1 MPKTVE
7 EILKEEGVIKPVRDG
22 EDKEK
27 IKFEEEIDLRKIVMS
42 IEKLQTQV
50 EAFKDIRE
58 QNEEKIRELTEKM
71 GEIRSMFFQRETL
84 IKETETKVKMLDDV
98 ISDINP
104 QKFMKE
110 LDKRKEEILE
120 SQSKI
125 EKLELIGKDAS
136 NNLNA
141 LKQTMQNIKSIEN
154 LETLLNE
161 IKDNVSK
168 IRQIK
173 DDVERAA
180 GKSERFYFE
189 MENSIKEFIDLK
201 DRTNKVD
208 DLTKE
213 VAKSVDSIN
222 IRLASFITKSDLEDF
237 KKSVN
242 SINSSNKDYVDSKL
256 KEVESFLSLPG
267 EEITNRVNQ
276 LNKRRVEISN
286 LLLSIEEQ
294 YKKAFISEK
303 TYIEV
308 KQKNESILKQIQ
320 EELNQLNAGEKFS
333 FKNLPSMI
341 NDLKD
346 KSNILERKIEE
357 NKKYVD
363 ASLKNVSSEEKI
375 KNVAQ
380 VVKIQTDMLDDLI
393 KKVKEMND
401 KIVNSSTNLNAFEQ
415 RIKFFEVM
423 DGLVRVDNSKDIT
436 SYISELEN
444 LISTMKVS
452 NLWDDYREK
461 LTLNLLND
469 IANNW
474 KKYDYNEI
482 AKIFEDEI
490 EKIKSSKSQI
500 MLKY

>member
-7 EILKEEGVIKPVRDG
+7 EILKEEGVIKPVGDG

-110 LDKRKEEILE
+110 IDKRKEEILE

-141 LKQTMQNIKSIEN
+141 LKQTMQNIKSVEN

-173 DDVERAA
+173 DDVERAS

-189 MENSIKEFIDLK
+189 MENRIKEFIDLK
-201 DRTNKVD
+201 DRTNKID

-222 IRLASFITKSDLEDF
+222 IRLASFISKSDLEDF

-242 SINSSNKDYVDSKL
+242 SIISSNKDYVDSKL

-286 LLLSIEEQ
+286 LLLGIEEQ

-303 TYIEV
+303 TYVEV
-308 KQKNESILKQIQ
+308 KQKNENILKQIQ
-320 EELNQLNAGEKFS
+320 EELSQLNAGEKFS

-346 KSNILERKIEE
+346 KSNALERKVEE
-357 NKKYVD
+357 FSRFMTKVTGQFTKAYIKEIPNVVD
-363 ASLKNVSSEEKI
+363 DPWMLSVFVHLLLDSVSI
-375 KNVAQ
+375 WQ
-380 VVKIQTDMLDDLI
+380 
-393 KKVKEMND
+393 
-401 KIVNSSTNLNAFEQ
+401 NL
-415 RIKFFEVM
+415 
-423 DGLVRVDNSKDIT
+423 
-436 SYISELEN
+436 
-444 LISTMKVS
+444 
-452 NLWDDYREK
+452 EK
-461 LTLNLLND
+461 LTRD
-469 IANNW
+469 FPFI
-474 KKYDYNEI
+474 
-482 AKIFEDEI
+482 
-490 EKIKSSKSQI
+490 
-500 MLKY
+500 

>member
-7 EILKEEGVIKPVRDG
+7 EILKEEGVIKPVGDG

-141 LKQTMQNIKSIEN
+141 LKQTMQNIKSVEN

-189 MENSIKEFIDLK
+189 MENRIKEFIDLK
-201 DRTNKVD
+201 DRTNKID

-363 ASLKNVSSEEKI
+363 ESLKNVSSEEKI
-375 KNVAQ
+375 KNVAR

-469 IANNW
+469 ITNNW
-474 KKYDYNEI
+474 KKYNYNEI